1 MLHAD
6 HVPLKDLSHVGV
18 TQFQKRIDQD
28 MSADP
33 NKPKATTLICQAL
46 AKGGVYLASFLKDGP
61 NEFRPPSEEPT
72 MEGYD
77 EDPEVKALTEQRELL
92 KGQMLNALNAHDP
105 SDAQNL
111 MASVMRI
118 NQERQ
123 SMIND
128 KHKAAMDEWLAKTKK
143 WHDYIAI
150 CFALRRL
157 GQMQAELFMKEVR
170 ACCKLSISPKCD
182 LPTRQAFQNI
192 LRG

>member
-1 MLHAD
+1 MHAD

-18 TQFQKRIDQD
+18 TQFQERIDQD

-61 NEFRPPSEEPT
+61 DEFRPPSEEPT

-77 EDPEVKALTEQRELL
+77 EDPEVKALIEQREIL
-92 KGQMLNALNAHDP
+92 KSQMFNFALNASDP
-105 SDAQNL
+105 SDAKNL

-118 NQERQ
+118 NQERE
-123 SMIND
+123 SMIGD
-128 KHKAAMDEWLAKTKK
+128 KHKAAMDEWLAETKK

-170 ACCKLSISPKCD
+170 ACCLPSILDVPDSPTCH
-182 LPTRQAFQNI
+182 AFHSI
-192 LRG
+192 FRG